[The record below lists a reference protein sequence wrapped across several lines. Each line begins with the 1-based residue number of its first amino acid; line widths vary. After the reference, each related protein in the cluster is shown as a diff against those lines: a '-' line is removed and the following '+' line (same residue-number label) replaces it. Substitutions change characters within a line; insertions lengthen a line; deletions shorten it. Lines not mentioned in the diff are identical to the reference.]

1 MGIKNKIIEL
11 GDNINI
17 DLRPITHIMNKIGV
31 HLIDAS
37 IVGTTPAL
45 CVPGK
50 IYLDLNKIKSIR
62 SYELVPFIMLHE
74 IAHFKRYTNP
84 YLDLDIKTRNIGL
97 LSVDEYC
104 DTVINEELFADR
116 WASLMY
122 YMIYK
127 KQFPIKLT
135 QKLGN
140 KEFLDRYVE
149 NIKIIYKA
157 FSHNGD
163 DCRDIMLE
171 NFIKYVR

>member
-84 YLDLDIKTRNIGL
+84 YLDLDFSVLTDYPSASCPL
-97 LSVDEYC
+97 LY
-104 DTVINEELFADR
+104 AKDR
-116 WASLMY
+116 CSSQFTDLKLVY
-122 YMIYK
+122 Y
-127 KQFPIKLT
+127 
-135 QKLGN
+135 
-140 KEFLDRYVE
+140 
-149 NIKIIYKA
+149 
-157 FSHNGD
+157 FS
-163 DCRDIMLE
+163 IMLTTT
-171 NFIKYVR
+171 